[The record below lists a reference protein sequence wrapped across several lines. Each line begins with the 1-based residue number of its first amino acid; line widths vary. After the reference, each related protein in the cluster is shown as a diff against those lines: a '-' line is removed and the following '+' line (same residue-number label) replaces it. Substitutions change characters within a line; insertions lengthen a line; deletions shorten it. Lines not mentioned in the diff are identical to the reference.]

1 MAAILMVEPPSAAR
15 DELERAL
22 ADAGHR
28 VLIVGDGESALS
40 SWRSERQELAILD
53 EAAARLNGLGVAL
66 RMKAESP
73 AGFMPVIIVSP
84 RDVIARAAALA
95 VADDVIGRPFEVRE
109 VVARV
114 GALLRTRAIVDELR
128 LQRAEYRGQD
138 LRRRRSTGLRNRA
151 FLGERIG
158 EEFKRAVR
166 YNEPLSLVL
175 LAVEGM
181 REVIDRRGIGT
192 ADRLLQARGRTPRC
206 ARSGRSTW
214 SRATART
221 NWRRCCPTRTWPARS
236 PAPIACAARPPPP
249 PSTTTHAV
257 VSMGIAFYPGKDV
270 NDATDLMRMAA
281 RALERAREEGAGSI
295 CLYQHQGYLFQ
306 PK

>member
-15 DELERAL
+15 DELERVL
-22 ADAGHR
+22 RDSGHK
-28 VLIVGDGESALS
+28 VLVVGDGDEALQT
-40 SWRSERQELAILD
+40 WRTERHDLAILD
-53 EAAARLNGLGVAL
+53 EASQRLNGVGVAL

-73 AGFMPVIIVSP
+73 SAFMPVIILSS
-84 RDVIARAAALA
+84 RDAIARAAALA
-95 VADDVIGRPFEVRE
+95 VADDVVARPYDARE
-109 VVARV
+109 VTARV
-114 GALLRTRAIVDELR
+114 AALLRTRTIVDELR
-128 LQRAEYRGQD
+128 LQRAESEAKTYAD
-138 LRRRRSTGLRNRA
+138 ATTGLRNRA

-181 REVIDRRGIGT
+181 RELIDKRGVGT
-192 ADRLLQARGRTPRC
+192 ADRMLQAVANASLRSLRQIDVVTRYGAHELAALLPNTHLAGALTC
-206 ARSGRSTW
+206 ADRLRRETST
-214 SRATART
+214 AAVDD
-221 NWRRCCPTRTWPARS
+221 TR
-236 PAPIACAARPPPP
+236 
-249 PSTTTHAV
+249 AV

-281 RALERAREEGAGSI
+281 RALERARKEGAGSI

>member
-1 MAAILMVEPPSAAR
+1 MAAILMVEPPSPAR
-15 DELERAL
+15 DESERAL
-22 ADAGHR
+22 REAGHK
-28 VLIVGDGESALS
+28 VLVVGDGESALLT
-40 SWRSERQELAILD
+40 WRTERHELAILD
-53 EAAARLNGLGVAL
+53 EAAARLNGVAVAL

-73 AGFMPVIIVSP
+73 SAFMPIIIVSP
-84 RDVIARAAALA
+84 RDAIARAAALA
-95 VADDVIGRPFEVRE
+95 VADDVIGRPCDPRE
-109 VVARV
+109 LVARV

-128 LQRAEYRGQD
+128 LQRAESEAKTYSD
-138 LRRRRSTGLRNRA
+138 PTTGLRNRA

-181 REVIDRRGIGT
+181 REVIDKRGIGT
-192 ADRLLQARGRTPRC
+192 ADRLLQEVANASLRSLRQIDVVTRYGAHELAALLPNTHLAGALTC
-206 ARSGRSTW
+206 ADRLRRET
-214 SRATART
+214 ATAAVDD
-221 NWRRCCPTRTWPARS
+221 TR
-236 PAPIACAARPPPP
+236 
-249 PSTTTHAV
+249 AV

>member
-22 ADAGHR
+22 RDAGHK
-28 VLIVGDGESALS
+28 VLVVGDGESALS
-40 SWRSERQELAILD
+40 TWRTERQELAILD
-53 EAAARLNGLGVAL
+53 EAATRLNGLGVAL

-73 AGFMPVIIVSP
+73 SAFMPVMIVTP

-95 VADDVIGRPFEVRE
+95 VADDVIGRPYDTRE

-114 GALLRTRAIVDELR
+114 GALLRTRALVDELR
-128 LQRAEYRGQD
+128 LQRAESEAKTYAD
-138 LRRRRSTGLRNRA
+138 PTTGLRNRA

-181 REVIDRRGIGT
+181 REVIDKRGIGT
-192 ADRLLQARGRTPRC
+192 ADRLLQAVANASLRSLRQIDVVTRYGAHELAALLPNTHLAGALTC
-206 ARSGRSTW
+206 ADRLRRETG
-214 SRATART
+214 TAAVDDT
-221 NWRRCCPTRTWPARS
+221 K
-236 PAPIACAARPPPP
+236 
-249 PSTTTHAV
+249 AV

-281 RALERAREEGAGSI
+281 RALERARQEGAGSI

>member
-1 MAAILMVEPPSAAR
+1 MAAILMVEPPSPWR

-22 ADAGHR
+22 REAGHK
-28 VLIVGDGESALS
+28 VLVVGDGESALLT
-40 SWRSERQELAILD
+40 WRTERQELAILD
-53 EAAARLNGLGVAL
+53 EAAARLNGVGVAL

-73 AGFMPVIIVSP
+73 SAFMPVIIVSP
-84 RDVIARAAALA
+84 RDAIARAAALA
-95 VADDVIGRPFEVRE
+95 VADDVVGRPCDVRE
-109 VVARV
+109 LAARV
-114 GALLRTRAIVDELR
+114 GALLRTRALVDDLR
-128 LQRAEYRGQD
+128 LQRAESEAKTYSD
-138 LRRRRSTGLRNRA
+138 ATTGLRNRA

-181 REVIDRRGIGT
+181 REVIDKRGIGT
-192 ADRLLQARGRTPRC
+192 ADRLLQAVANASLRSLRQIDVVTRYGAHELAALLPNTHLAGALTC
-206 ARSGRSTW
+206 ADRLRRET
-214 SRATART
+214 ATAAVDET
-221 NWRRCCPTRTWPARS
+221 K
-236 PAPIACAARPPPP
+236 
-249 PSTTTHAV
+249 AV

>member
-22 ADAGHR
+22 RDAGHK
-28 VLIVGDGESALS
+28 VLVVGDGESALS
-40 SWRSERQELAILD
+40 TWRTERQELAILD
-53 EAAARLNGLGVAL
+53 EAATRLNGLGVAL

-73 AGFMPVIIVSP
+73 SAFMPVMIVTP

-95 VADDVIGRPFEVRE
+95 VADDVIGRPYDTRE

-114 GALLRTRAIVDELR
+114 GALLRTRALVDELR
-128 LQRAEYRGQD
+128 LQRAESEAKTYAD
-138 LRRRRSTGLRNRA
+138 PTTGLRNRA

-181 REVIDRRGIGT
+181 REVIDKRGIGT
-192 ADRLLQARGRTPRC
+192 ADRLLQAVANASLRSLRQIDVVTRYGAHELAALLPNTHLAGALTC
-206 ARSGRSTW
+206 ADRL
-214 SRATART
+214 
-221 NWRRCCPTRTWPARS
+221 RREMTSAV
-236 PAPIACAARPPPP
+236 IDDVK
-249 PSTTTHAV
+249 AV

>member
-1 MAAILMVEPPSAAR
+1 MAGILIVEPPSPAR

-22 ADAGHR
+22 GVAGHR
-28 VLIVGDGESALS
+28 VLVVGDGQSALET
-40 SWRSERQELAILD
+40 WRTERQDLAILD
-53 EAAARLNGLGVAL
+53 EAATHVNGLGVAL

-73 AGFMPVIIVSP
+73 SSFMPVMIVTA
-84 RDVIARAAALA
+84 RDAVARAAALA
-95 VADDVIGRPFEVRE
+95 VADDVVTRPFDVRE

-114 GALLRTRAIVDELR
+114 TALLRTRSIVDELR
-128 LQRAEYRGQD
+128 LQRAESEAKTYAD
-138 LRRRRSTGLRNRA
+138 ATTGLRNRA

-175 LAVEGM
+175 LCVEGM
-181 REVIDRRGIGT
+181 REVIDRRGAGT
-192 ADRLLQARGRTPRC
+192 ADRLLQSVANASLRSLRQIDVVTRYSAHELAALLPNTHLAGALTC
-206 ARSGRSTW
+206 ADRLRRET
-214 SRATART
+214 ATAAVDDT
-221 NWRRCCPTRTWPARS
+221 K
-236 PAPIACAARPPPP
+236 
-249 PSTTTHAV
+249 AV

-270 NDATDLMRMAA
+270 NDATDLLRMAA

>member
-15 DELERAL
+15 DDLERAL
-22 ADAGHR
+22 GDAGHR
-28 VLIVGDGESALS
+28 VLVVGDGESALET
-40 SWRSERQELAILD
+40 WRSERQELAILD
-53 EAAARLNGLGVAL
+53 EAAQRLNGIGVAV
-66 RMKAESP
+66 RMKGESP
-73 AGFMPVIIVSP
+73 AAFMPVVILSS
-84 RDVIARAAALA
+84 RDAVARAAALA
-95 VADDVIGRPFEVRE
+95 VADDVVARPYDVRE
-109 VVARV
+109 VVARCA
-114 GALLRTRAIVDELR
+114 ALLRTRALVDDLR
-128 LQRAEYRGQD
+128 LKRAESEAHTYAD
-138 LRRRRSTGLRNRA
+138 PTTGLRNRA
-151 FLGERIG
+151 FLGERLG

-181 REVIDRRGIGT
+181 RAIIDRRGVGT
-192 ADRLLQARGRTPRC
+192 GDRMLQLVAQASLRSLRQIDVVTRYGAHEFAALLPNTHLAGALTCADRLRRETSTAVIDDAR
-206 ARSGRSTW
+206 
-214 SRATART
+214 
-221 NWRRCCPTRTWPARS
+221 
-236 PAPIACAARPPPP
+236 
-249 PSTTTHAV
+249 AV

>member
-1 MAAILMVEPPSAAR
+1 VAGILMVEPPSAAR

-22 ADAGHR
+22 GDAGHR
-28 VLIVGDGESALS
+28 VLVASDGESALEV
-40 SWRSERQELAILD
+40 WRAERQELAILD
-53 EAAARLNGLGVAL
+53 ESSARLNGLAVAL

-73 AGFMPVIIVSP
+73 SSFMPVIILSS
-84 RDVIARAAALA
+84 RDALARAAALA
-95 VADDVIGRPFEVRE
+95 VADDAVARPYDPRE
-109 VVARV
+109 VTARV
-114 GALLRTRAIVDELR
+114 AALLRTRGIVDDLR
-128 LQRAEYRGQD
+128 VLRAESEAKTYAD
-138 LRRRRSTGLRNRA
+138 ATTGLRNRA

-181 REVIDRRGIGT
+181 GQIIEKRGIGT
-192 ADRLLQARGRTPRC
+192 ADRLLQAVANASLRSLRQIDVVTRYGAYELAALLPNTHLAGALTC
-206 ARSGRSTW
+206 ADRLRRET
-214 SRATART
+214 ATAAVDET
-221 NWRRCCPTRTWPARS
+221 K
-236 PAPIACAARPPPP
+236 
-249 PSTTTHAV
+249 AV

-270 NDATDLMRMAA
+270 NDATDLLRMAA

>member
-1 MAAILMVEPPSAAR
+1 MAAILIVEPASAAR

-22 ADAGHR
+22 TGAGHR
-28 VLIVGDGESALS
+28 VLVVSDGEEGLTV
-40 SWRSERQELAILD
+40 WRSQRHELAILD
-53 EAAARLNGLGVAL
+53 DGAARLSGVGAAL

-73 AGFMPVIIVSP
+73 GAFMPVII
-84 RDVIARAAALA
+84 ITAREALA
-95 VADDVIGRPFEVRE
+95 RTSALGVADDAMTRPYDVRE
-109 VVARV
+109 LIARV
-114 GALLRTRAIVDELR
+114 DALLRTRSIVDELR
-128 LQRAEYRGQD
+128 LARAESEARTYAD
-138 LRRRRSTGLRNRA
+138 PTTGLRNRA

-175 LAVEGM
+175 LAVEGL
-181 REVIDRRGIGT
+181 RVVIEQRGVATGDRMLQAVANATLRSLRQIDVVTRYAAGELAALLPNTHLAGALT
-192 ADRLLQARGRTPRC
+192 CADRLRRET
-206 ARSGRSTW
+206 ST
-214 SRATART
+214 
-221 NWRRCCPTRTWPARS
+221 
-236 PAPIACAARPPPP
+236 AAVDELK
-249 PSTTTHAV
+249 AV

-281 RALERAREEGAGSI
+281 RALERAREEGPGSI

>member
-1 MAAILMVEPPSAAR
+1 MVEPPSAAR

-22 ADAGHR
+22 GDAGHR
-28 VLIVGDGESALS
+28 VLVISDGESALEA
-40 SWRSERQELAILD
+40 WRAERQELAILD
-53 EAAARLNGLGVAL
+53 EAAARLNGLAVAL

-73 AGFMPVIIVSP
+73 SSFMPVIVLSS
-84 RDVIARAAALA
+84 RDALARAAALA
-95 VADDVIGRPFEVRE
+95 VADDVVARPYDARE
-109 VVARV
+109 VTARV
-114 GALLRTRAIVDELR
+114 GALLRTRGIVDELR
-128 LQRAEYRGQD
+128 VLRAESEAKTYAD
-138 LRRRRSTGLRNRA
+138 AATGLRNRA

-181 REVIDRRGIGT
+181 RELVDKRGAGT
-192 ADRLLQARGRTPRC
+192 ADRMLQAVANASLRSLRQIDVVTRYGAHELAALLPNTHLAGALTC
-206 ARSGRSTW
+206 ADRLRRETST
-214 SRATART
+214 
-221 NWRRCCPTRTWPARS
+221 
-236 PAPIACAARPPPP
+236 AAVDD
-249 PSTTTHAV
+249 TKAI

-270 NDATDLMRMAA
+270 NDATDLLRMAA
-281 RALERAREEGAGSI
+281 RALERARQEGAGSI

>member
-15 DELERAL
+15 DELEKTLR
-22 ADAGHR
+22 DAGHK
-28 VLIVGDGESALS
+28 VLVVGDGDEALQT
-40 SWRSERQELAILD
+40 WRTERHDLAILD
-53 EAAARLNGLGVAL
+53 EASQRLNGLGVAL
-66 RMKAESP
+66 RMKAETP
-73 AGFMPVIIVSP
+73 AAFMPVIVLSS
-84 RDVIARAAALA
+84 RDAVARAAALA
-95 VADDVIGRPFEVRE
+95 VADDVVARPYDARE
-109 VVARV
+109 VTARV
-114 GALLRTRAIVDELR
+114 AALLRTRAIVDELR
-128 LQRAEYRGQD
+128 VQRAESEAKTYAD
-138 LRRRRSTGLRNRA
+138 MTTGLRNRA

-181 REVIDRRGIGT
+181 RELIDKRGVGT
-192 ADRLLQARGRTPRC
+192 ADRMLQEVAKASLRSLRQIDVVTRYGAHELAALLPNTHLAGALTC
-206 ARSGRSTW
+206 ADRLRRETSTAAVDDT
-214 SRATART
+214 RAV
-221 NWRRCCPTRTWPARS
+221 C
-236 PAPIACAARPPPP
+236 
-249 PSTTTHAV
+249 
-257 VSMGIAFYPGKDV
+257 SMGIAFYPGKDV

>member
-1 MAAILMVEPPSAAR
+1 MVEPPSAAR
-15 DELERAL
+15 DDLEKAL
-22 ADAGHR
+22 GDAGHK
-28 VLIVGDGESALS
+28 VLVVGDGESALAT
-40 SWRSERQELAILD
+40 WRTERQELAILD
-53 EAAARLNGLGVAL
+53 ESAQRMNGIAVAL
-66 RMKAESP
+66 RMKTESP
-73 AGFMPVIIVSP
+73 SAFMPVIITTS
-84 RDVIARAAALA
+84 RDYIARAAALA
-95 VADDVIGRPFEVRE
+95 VADDCVARPYESRE

-114 GALLRTRAIVDELR
+114 GALLRTRALVDELR
-128 LQRAEYRGQD
+128 LMRAESEAKTYAD
-138 LRRRRSTGLRNRA
+138 ATTGLRNRA

-181 REVIDRRGIGT
+181 RDIIDKRGVGT
-192 ADRLLQARGRTPRC
+192 GDRMLQAVANASLRSLRQIDVVTRYGAHELAALLPNTHLAGALTCCDRL
-206 ARSGRSTW
+206 
-214 SRATART
+214 
-221 NWRRCCPTRTWPARS
+221 RREMAG
-236 PAPIACAARPPPP
+236 AIVDEFK
-249 PSTTTHAV
+249 AV
-257 VSMGIAFYPGKDV
+257 VSMGVAFYPGKDV

>member
-1 MAAILMVEPPSAAR
+1 VAAILMVEPPSAAR

-22 ADAGHR
+22 TDAGHR
-28 VLIVGDGESALS
+28 VLVASDGESALEA
-40 SWRSERQELAILD
+40 WRAERQELAILD
-53 EAAARLNGLGVAL
+53 EAAARLNGLAVAL

-73 AGFMPVIIVSP
+73 ASFMPVVVVSA
-84 RDVIARAAALA
+84 RDALGRAAALA
-95 VADDVIGRPFEVRE
+95 VADDVVARPFDARE
-109 VVARV
+109 LAARV
-114 GALLRTRAIVDELR
+114 AALLRTRAIVDDLR
-128 LQRAEYRGQD
+128 LLRAESEAKTYAD
-138 LRRRRSTGLRNRA
+138 ATTGLRNRA

-181 REVIDRRGIGT
+181 REVIEKRGVGT
-192 ADRLLQARGRTPRC
+192 ADRLLQAVAHASLRSLRQIDVVTRYAAHELAALLPNTHLAGALTC
-206 ARSGRSTW
+206 ADRLRRET
-214 SRATART
+214 ATA
-221 NWRRCCPTRTWPARS
+221 AVDDS
-236 PAPIACAARPPPP
+236 K
-249 PSTTTHAV
+249 AV

>member
-15 DELERAL
+15 DLLERAL
-22 ADAGHR
+22 SDAGHR
-28 VLIVGDGESALS
+28 VLVVGDGESALQ
-40 SWRSERQELAILD
+40 SWRVDRQELAILD
-53 EAAARLNGLGVAL
+53 EAAARINGLGVAL
-66 RMKAESP
+66 RCKAETPS
-73 AGFMPVIIVSP
+73 AFMPVMILSS
-84 RDVIARAAALA
+84 RDAIARAAALA
-95 VADDVIGRPFEVRE
+95 VADDVVARPYDVRE

-114 GALLRTRAIVDELR
+114 TALLRTRSIVDELR
-128 LQRAEYRGQD
+128 LQRAESEARTYAD
-138 LRRRRSTGLRNRA
+138 LTTGLRNRA

-181 REVIDRRGIGT
+181 REVIDKRGIGT
-192 ADRLLQARGRTPRC
+192 GDRLLLEVANAALRSLRQIDIVTRYSAHELAALLPNTHLAGALTCADRLRRE
-206 ARSGRSTW
+206 
-214 SRATART
+214 TAGASVDET
-221 NWRRCCPTRTWPARS
+221 K
-236 PAPIACAARPPPP
+236 
-249 PSTTTHAV
+249 AV
-257 VSMGIAFYPGKDV
+257 VSIGIAFYPGKDV
-270 NDATDLMRMAA
+270 NDATDLLRMAA

>member
-22 ADAGHR
+22 RDAGHK
-28 VLIVGDGESALS
+28 VLVVGDGESALS
-40 SWRSERQELAILD
+40 TWRTERQELAILD
-53 EAAARLNGLGVAL
+53 EAATRLNGLGVAL

-73 AGFMPVIIVSP
+73 SAFMPVMIVTP

-95 VADDVIGRPFEVRE
+95 VADDVIGRPYDTRE

-114 GALLRTRAIVDELR
+114 GALLRTRALVDELR
-128 LQRAEYRGQD
+128 LQRAESEAKTYAD
-138 LRRRRSTGLRNRA
+138 ATTGLRNRA

-181 REVIDRRGIGT
+181 GQIIEKRGIGT
-192 ADRLLQARGRTPRC
+192 ADRLLQGVANASLRSLRQIDVVTRYGAYELAALLPNTHLAGALTC
-206 ARSGRSTW
+206 ADRLR
-214 SRATART
+214 RETAM
-221 NWRRCCPTRTWPARS
+221 
-236 PAPIACAARPPPP
+236 AAVDD
-249 PSTTTHAV
+249 TKAV

-270 NDATDLMRMAA
+270 NDATDLLRMAA

>member
-1 MAAILMVEPPSAAR
+1 MVEPPSAAR

-22 ADAGHR
+22 GDAGHR
-28 VLIVGDGESALS
+28 VLVASDGESALEV
-40 SWRSERQELAILD
+40 WRAERQELAILD
-53 EAAARLNGLGVAL
+53 EAAARLNGIAVAL

-73 AGFMPVIIVSP
+73 SSFMPVIILSS
-84 RDVIARAAALA
+84 RDALARAAALA
-95 VADDVIGRPFEVRE
+95 VADDAVARPYDARE
-109 VVARV
+109 VTARV
-114 GALLRTRAIVDELR
+114 AALLRTRGIVDELR
-128 LQRAEYRGQD
+128 VLRAESEAKTYAD
-138 LRRRRSTGLRNRA
+138 ATTGLRNRA

-181 REVIDRRGIGT
+181 GQIIEKRGIGT
-192 ADRLLQARGRTPRC
+192 ADRLLQGVANASLRSLRQIDVVTRYGAYELAALLPNTHLAGALTC
-206 ARSGRSTW
+206 ADRLR
-214 SRATART
+214 RETAM
-221 NWRRCCPTRTWPARS
+221 
-236 PAPIACAARPPPP
+236 AAVDD
-249 PSTTTHAV
+249 TKAV

-270 NDATDLMRMAA
+270 NDATDLLRMAA

>member
-22 ADAGHR
+22 GDAGHR
-28 VLIVGDGESALS
+28 VLVVGDGEQALAT
-40 SWRSERQELAILD
+40 WRNERHELAILD
-53 EAAARLNGLGVAL
+53 EAAPRLGGVAVAL
-66 RMKAESP
+66 RMKSETPS
-73 AGFMPVIIVSP
+73 GFMPILVTTA
-84 RDVIARAAALA
+84 RDAAARAAALA
-95 VADDVIGRPFEVRE
+95 VADDAVARPFDVRE

-114 GALLRTRAIVDELR
+114 GALLRTRALVDALR
-128 LQRAEYRGQD
+128 LARAESEARTYAD
-138 LRRRRSTGLRNRA
+138 AATGLRNRA
-151 FLGERIG
+151 FLGERLG

-175 LAVEGM
+175 LAVESL
-181 REVIDRRGIGT
+181 REVIDRRGPGT
-192 ADRLLQARGRTPRC
+192 GDRMLQAVANASLRSLRQIDVVTRYGPAELAALLPNTHLAGALTCADRLRRE
-206 ARSGRSTW
+206 
-214 SRATART
+214 TA
-221 NWRRCCPTRTWPARS
+221 S
-236 PAPIACAARPPPP
+236 AAVDDVRP
-249 PSTTTHAV
+249 V

-281 RALERAREEGAGSI
+281 RALDRAREEGPGSI

>member
-15 DELERAL
+15 DEMERAL
-22 ADAGHR
+22 RDAGHK
-28 VLIVGDGESALS
+28 VLVVGDGESALS
-40 SWRSERQELAILD
+40 TWRTERQELAILD
-53 EAAARLNGLGVAL
+53 EAAARLNGVAVAL

-73 AGFMPVIIVSP
+73 SGFMPVIIVSP
-84 RDVIARAAALA
+84 RDTIARAAALA
-95 VADDVIGRPFEVRE
+95 VADDVIGRPFDGRE
-109 VVARV
+109 LVARV

-128 LQRAEYRGQD
+128 LQRAESEAKTYAD
-138 LRRRRSTGLRNRA
+138 ATTGLRNRA

-181 REVIDRRGIGT
+181 REVIDKRGIGT
-192 ADRLLQARGRTPRC
+192 ADRLLQEVAKASLRSLRQIDVVTRYGAHELAALLPNTHLAGALTC
-206 ARSGRSTW
+206 ADRLRRET
-214 SRATART
+214 ATAVVDD
-221 NWRRCCPTRTWPARS
+221 AR
-236 PAPIACAARPPPP
+236 
-249 PSTTTHAV
+249 AV

>member
-1 MAAILMVEPPSAAR
+1 MIEPPSAGR
-15 DELERAL
+15 DELERVL

-28 VLIVGDGESALS
+28 VQLAADGESALET
-40 SWRSERQELAILD
+40 WRAERPELAILD
-53 EAAARLNGLGVAL
+53 EAAARLNGIAVAL

-73 AGFMPVIIVSP
+73 AAFMPVVIVSS
-84 RDVIARAAALA
+84 RDALARAAALA
-95 VADDVIGRPFEVRE
+95 VADDVVARPFDARE
-109 VVARV
+109 VGARV
-114 GALLRTRAIVDELR
+114 AALLRTRALVDELR
-128 LQRAEYRGQD
+128 LLRAESEAKTYAD
-138 LRRRRSTGLRNRA
+138 ATTGLRNRA

-181 REVIDRRGIGT
+181 REVIEKRGVGT
-192 ADRLLQARGRTPRC
+192 ADRLLQAVANASLRSLRQIDVVTRYGAHELAALLPNTHLAGALTC
-206 ARSGRSTW
+206 ADRLRRETST
-214 SRATART
+214 AAVDE
-221 NWRRCCPTRTWPARS
+221 TR
-236 PAPIACAARPPPP
+236 
-249 PSTTTHAV
+249 AV

-281 RALERAREEGAGSI
+281 RALDRARQEGAGSI